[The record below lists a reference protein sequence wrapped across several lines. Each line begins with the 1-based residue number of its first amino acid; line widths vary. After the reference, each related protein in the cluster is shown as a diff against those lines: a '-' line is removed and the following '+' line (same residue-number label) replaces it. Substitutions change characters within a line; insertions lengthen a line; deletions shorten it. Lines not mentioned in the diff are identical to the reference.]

1 LQQSLQLNRSTC
13 GHRACETEQLVQAN
27 DEKMSKKST
36 LSEFSENGERS
47 ELLFSPLSSCIRNAA
62 AISSGAIEN

>member
-36 LSEFSENGERS
+36 LSEFSENVERS
-47 ELLFSPLSSCIRNAA
+47 EMLFRLALLEYEALRRLVPAR
-62 AISSGAIEN
+62 

>member
-36 LSEFSENGERS
+36 LSEFSENVERS
-47 ELLFSPLSSCIRNAA
+47 EMLFRLALLEYATLRRLVPAR
-62 AISSGAIEN
+62 